1 MTEYDPTKLVQEIK
15 KEPVEGSTVIKS
27 INGFN
32 GRPVPTI
39 YPWYENVGLID
50 PH

>member
-1 MTEYDPTKLVQEIK
+1 VQEVI
-15 KEPVEGSTVIKS
+15 KEPVEGSTEIKS
-27 INGFN
+27 IKGFN

-39 YPWYENVGLID
+39 NPWYENVGLID